1 MIDILAFVFL
11 TGSAV
16 ALISSLFEGS
26 PPSEKTDLDH
36 YLLPILKPNTSHLSD
51 AGRSELIKYI
61 KTLEQSDD
69 AGKK

>member
-16 ALISSLFEGS
+16 ALISSLFEGK
-26 PPSEKTDLDH
+26 PSEKTDLDH
-36 YLLPILKPNTSHLSD
+36 YLLPLLKPNTSHLSE